1 MKSPFFFLIT
11 TSVLYFQS
19 FAQSRIG
26 TGGSKELYTQYC
38 AQCHGQNG
46 EGGQGS
52 SLIDDVWKWGGSD
65 DEIAK
70 VIREGL
76 PELGM
81 VPWKG
86 VLSEEQI
93 RSLIIFMREQKYLA
107 ETTDL
112 LKKVMPKDGIF
123 TTQYH
128 KFKLEKV
135 LELDDILWSIAFL
148 PDESMLLT
156 QRNGVLWKV
165 RNGVKREIK
174 GTPEVLAVGQGGL
187 LEVAPHPGYKSN
199 GWIYLSYS
207 EDAGAKVDG
216 KTASMTAVVR
226 GRIKNNKWVDQEDI
240 FKAPP
245 KFHTTKGGHYGSR
258 FVFKDGYLFFGI
270 GDRQEGDPAQDITVP
285 HGKIHRIHDDGRF
298 PRDNPFFSTAG
309 AYKSIWTY
317 GNRNPQGLDMHPLT
331 GDIWETEH
339 GPRGGDEINL
349 IRPSINYGWPVIT
362 YGMNY
367 DGTPWT
373 DKTRMEGMEQPVYYW
388 LPSIATAGIDFYEG
402 NAFPG
407 WKYNLLATG
416 MSAEEIQR
424 IVIQDKKVVHVET
437 ILKKQGRVRDVA
449 TGPDGLI
456 YVALN
461 TRSPNSGALHRLVP
475 VSDK

>member
-1 MKSPFFFLIT
+1 MKSLLSLIIAFT
-11 TSVLYFQS
+11 LSASVI
-19 FAQSRIG
+19 AQSRIG

-65 DEIAK
+65 EEIAK
-70 VIREGL
+70 VIRDGL

-86 VLSEEQI
+86 TLSEEQI

-165 RNGVKREIK
+165 TNGKKREIK

-187 LEVAPHPGYKSN
+187 LEVAPHPDYNKN

-207 EDAGAKVDG
+207 QDAGAMVK
-216 KTASMTAVVR
+216 R
-226 GRIKNNKWVDQEDI
+226 R
-240 FKAPP
+240 
-245 KFHTTKGGHYGSR
+245 R
-258 FVFKDGYLFFGI
+258 
-270 GDRQEGDPAQDITVP
+270 
-285 HGKIHRIHDDGRF
+285 
-298 PRDNPFFSTAG
+298 
-309 AYKSIWTY
+309 
-317 GNRNPQGLDMHPLT
+317 
-331 GDIWETEH
+331 
-339 GPRGGDEINL
+339 
-349 IRPSINYGWPVIT
+349 
-362 YGMNY
+362 
-367 DGTPWT
+367 
-373 DKTRMEGMEQPVYYW
+373 
-388 LPSIATAGIDFYEG
+388 
-402 NAFPG
+402 
-407 WKYNLLATG
+407 
-416 MSAEEIQR
+416 
-424 IVIQDKKVVHVET
+424 
-437 ILKKQGRVRDVA
+437 
-449 TGPDGLI
+449 
-456 YVALN
+456 
-461 TRSPNSGALHRLVP
+461 
-475 VSDK
+475 